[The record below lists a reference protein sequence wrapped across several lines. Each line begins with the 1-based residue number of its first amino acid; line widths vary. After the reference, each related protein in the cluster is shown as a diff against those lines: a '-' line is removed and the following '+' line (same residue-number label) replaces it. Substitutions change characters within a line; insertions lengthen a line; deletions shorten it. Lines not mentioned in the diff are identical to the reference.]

1 MSEEQGPKEH
11 KAIPNGIKA
20 PSHLNL
26 PYPDSPELITSN
38 LQKLIDLVPDP
49 RHKFVFER
57 LIAHMHQF
65 VNETSITTEE
75 WMNTIQFL
83 TRVGQ
88 TCTPIRQEFIL
99 LSDILGV
106 SALVDSL
113 NNPPVKGATE
123 SSVLGP
129 FFTEDAPDVAQGDSI
144 ASEGSGE
151 YMYVEGRVIS
161 TDGTPVAGAVIETWE
176 TDENGTH
183 PHLFLA
189 LGPLTSQYLMAMP
202 GFYDT
207 QYSNRQAADCRG
219 RLRSDKDGKYGYRA
233 VVPVCYPIPG
243 DGPVGELL
251 LNLGRHNM
259 RPNHL
264 HLMVDAPGF
273 RKLVTALYP
282 SGDEFLASDA
292 VFGVKKDLV
301 VKLQDVN
308 DDAEARKRG
317 FPKGGSFKLLEFDII
332 LSPEAEAEAARTA
345 FAAERAQK
353 LVAL

>member
-1 MSEEQGPKEH
+1 MTDNVQPKEH
-11 KAIPNGIKA
+11 RAVPNGFQA
-20 PSHLNL
+20 PHHLNL

-38 LQKLIDLVPDP
+38 LQKLIELVPNP

-75 WMNTIQFL
+75 WMNTVQFL

-99 LSDILGV
+99 LSDVMGV

-113 NNPPVKGATE
+113 NNPPVKGATD

-129 FFTEDAPDVAQGDSI
+129 FFTEDAPDVALGDSI
-144 ASEGSGE
+144 ASEGSGQ
-151 YMYVEGRVIS
+151 YMYVEGRVLS
-161 TDGTPVAGAVIETWE
+161 TDGTPVSDAVIETWE
-176 TDENGTH
+176 TDEN
-183 PHLFLA
+183 
-189 LGPLTSQYLMAMP
+189 

-264 HLMVDAPGF
+264 HLMVEAPGF

-292 VFGVKKDLV
+292 VFGVKKGLV
-301 VKLQDVN
+301 VKMVDVN

-317 FPKGGSFKLLEFDII
+317 FPKGGPFKLLSFDII
-332 LSPEAEAEAARTA
+332 LSPEAEAEAARVA
-345 FAAERAQK
+345 FAEERAKK
-353 LVAL
+353 LAA